1 MARCNE
7 FGQGLI
13 PPNTDWP
20 KEETYGLT
28 DQVRRAAV
36 SVPANLAEGVG
47 RGSSKEI
54 ARFAKISRGSLYELD
69 TLLELATEFGYSSKD
84 EIESVRTRLTSLIKR
99 VSSFIQYQDDR
110 TSTNGG

>member
-1 MARCNE
+1 MSLVKDLYR
-7 FGQGLI
+7 LT
-13 PPNTDWP
+13 TDWP

-36 SVPANLAEGVG
+36 SVPANLAEGVV

-69 TLLELATEFGYSSKD
+69 TLLELAAELGY
-84 EIESVRTRLTSLIKR
+84 IESEDLESLKEKITSLSKR
-99 VSSFIQYQDDR
+99 TSSFIKYQENN
-110 TSTNGG
+110 SE